1 MSKLLDSIKNDI
13 GDLEERPVVELVNAL
28 TKIIS
33 LQTVG
38 RVGAEAVELLSRVH
52 SVVSDMAVE
61 NAGLVDTNFIM
72 DYLNSISTIQKRRRL
87 DQDKTDAFLD
97 MFRRK
102 C

>member
-1 MSKLLDSIKNDI
+1 
-13 GDLEERPVVELVNAL
+13 VNAL